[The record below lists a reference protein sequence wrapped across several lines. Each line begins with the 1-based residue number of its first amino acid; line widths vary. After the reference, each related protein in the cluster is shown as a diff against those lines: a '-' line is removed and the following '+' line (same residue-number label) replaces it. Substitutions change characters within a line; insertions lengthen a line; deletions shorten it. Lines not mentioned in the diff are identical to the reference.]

1 MELSLLLAKYVSIST
16 SSNRDFV
23 IDVEESMSM
32 SNIQWQESVVS
43 SLSQHS
49 LLNYSMTYQP

>member
-23 IDVEESMSM
+23 IDVEESMS
-32 SNIQWQESVVS
+32 NIQWQESVVS